1 MPAIATH
8 YIFVND
14 LISKDDKYHDL
25 ISLAGQGPDP
35 FFFYGFS
42 FSKRHNTLNAMPT
55 NKNKYF
61 SVFKSLLN

>member
-8 YIFVND
+8 YIFIND

-35 FFFYGFS
+35 FFFFGFLCS
-42 FSKRHNTLNAMPT
+42 F
-55 NKNKYF
+55 
-61 SVFKSLLN
+61 